1 MRACLHHRGL
11 GSRRQGKA
19 QPCSRC
25 LQHVALTMDCFMLQA
40 YFAVADRLKK
50 NMKVKAAAENPTQDV
65 LKEFPEEEALAHRIV
80 KKMLPPKP

>member
-1 MRACLHHRGL
+1 
-11 GSRRQGKA
+11 
-19 QPCSRC
+19 
-25 LQHVALTMDCFMLQA
+25 MDCFMLQA